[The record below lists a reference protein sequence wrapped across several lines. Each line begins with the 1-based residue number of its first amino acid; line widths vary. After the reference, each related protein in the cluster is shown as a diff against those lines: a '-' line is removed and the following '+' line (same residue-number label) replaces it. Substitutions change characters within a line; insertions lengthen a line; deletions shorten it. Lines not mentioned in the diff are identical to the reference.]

1 MADLK
6 DQNGSTQEYESKPA
20 GEVREVTAASVALA
34 SAVAAKKPSLTS
46 PGMLKLFFILSVG
59 YLISTMN
66 GYDSSLMVCSTKLK
80 PCCIVC

>member
-1 MADLK
+1 MADFK
-6 DQNGSTQEYESKPA
+6 DQRGSMQEFESKPA

-66 GYDSSLMVCSTKLK
+66 GYDSSLMVCSIKLK
-80 PCCIVC
+80 PCGAVY

>member
-1 MADLK
+1 MADFK
-6 DQNGSTQEYESKPA
+6 DQHGSTQEYESKPA

-80 PCCIVC
+80 PCWTVY

>member
-6 DQNGSTQEYESKPA
+6 DQHGSTQEYESKPA

-46 PGMLKLFFILSVG
+46 PGMLKLYFILSVG

-66 GYDSSLMVCSTKLK
+66 GYDSSLMVCSNKLK
-80 PCCIVC
+80 PCCGVC